1 MLISELAGSA
11 LLTDGMD
18 GMDGIDGIDGMDG
31 MDGTEGP
38 WRLGQP
44 CWLG

>member
-11 LLTDGMD
+11 LL
-18 GMDGIDGIDGMDG
+18 IDGIV
-31 MDGTEGP
+31 GP
-38 WRLGQP
+38 RRVGQP

>member
-11 LLTDGMD
+11 LLIDGI
-18 GMDGIDGIDGMDG
+18 GGIDGSG
-31 MDGTEGP
+31 GTEGSVGP
-38 WRLGQP
+38 SRVGQP